1 MRRLIT
7 AILAVLLLAGP
18 SASAAAAPVLSVAT
32 PADGAIISDS
42 SFTVT
47 FQVANFQIVQSTVP
61 LAEAGKHPEVNRP
74 GEGHLHFI
82 LDLQP
87 LVTWYQDT
95 PYTFTNVPPGEHQ
108 LMVEVVENDHSSL
121 NPRVMQMIRITETP
135 LMPATGGGGGRR
147 SPVGGIGLGVAMLML
162 GCGALLWKRRVHSDQ
177 P

>member
-7 AILAVLLLAGP
+7 AILAVLLLAWP
-18 SASAAAAPVLSVAT
+18 SASAVAAAPVLSVAT

-47 FQVANFQIVQSTVP
+47 FHVANFQIVQSTVP

-95 PYTFTNVPPGEHQ
+95 PYTFTNVAPGEHQ
-108 LMVEVVENDHSSL
+108 LMIEVVENDHSSF
-121 NPRVMQMIRITETP
+121 NPRVMRMIRITETP
-135 LMPATGGGGGRR
+135 LMPATGGGGGQR
-147 SPVGGIGLGVAMLML
+147 SPLTPIGLGVAMFLL
-162 GCGALLWKRRVHSDQ
+162 AFGTLLWGRRSRY
-177 P
+177 

>member
-1 MRRLIT
+1 MRRLTI

-18 SASAAAAPVLSVAT
+18 SAPSAAAAPYLSVSA
-32 PADGAIISDS
+32 PVDGATISDS

-47 FQVANFQIVQSTVP
+47 FHVADFKIVPSTVP
-61 LAEAGKHPEVNRP
+61 LTEAGKHPEVNRP

-95 PYTFTNVPPGEHQ
+95 PYTVTNVAPGEHQ

-121 NPRVMQMIRITETP
+121 NPRVMQMIRITQTP
-135 LMPATGGGGGRR
+135 LMPATGGGGGQHAAA
-147 SPVGGIGLGVAMLML
+147 PPLGPGVAVL
-162 GCGALLWKRRVHSDQ
+162 GLALGALCWRRRARA
-177 P
+177 

>member
-7 AILAVLLLAGP
+7 AILAVLLLAWP
-18 SASAAAAPVLSVAT
+18 SASAVAAAPVLSVAT

-47 FQVANFQIVQSTVP
+47 FHVANFQIVQSTVP

-147 SPVGGIGLGVAMLML
+147 SPVAGIGLGAALLVLL
-162 GCGALLWKRRVHSDQ
+162 GGALLWRRRVPRLS
-177 P
+177 